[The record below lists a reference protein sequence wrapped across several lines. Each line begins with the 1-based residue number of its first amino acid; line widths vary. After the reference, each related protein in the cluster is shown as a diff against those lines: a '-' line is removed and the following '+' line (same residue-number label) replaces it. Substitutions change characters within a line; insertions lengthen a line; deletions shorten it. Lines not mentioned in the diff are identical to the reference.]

1 MAKCWEQR
9 GCDDEMQADCPHAIR
24 FMDNCPNKCAFAVCD
39 RPTFEL
45 TIDPE
50 LIFSATVD
58 RSAATK
64 DSCYHCAFFL
74 THGPSLEDVAAK

>member
-9 GCDDEMQADCPHAIR
+9 GCDEAMQADCPHPEQLR
-24 FMDNCPNKCAFAVCD
+24 DRCPNKCAFAVCD

-50 LIFSATVD
+50 LMFSTEID
-58 RSAATK
+58 RDAAIK
-64 DSCYHCAFFL
+64 DTCLHCVFFL
-74 THGPSLEDVAAK
+74 TNGPRRP